1 MPSSSSYNNPSSL
14 TVVVSSPPLSTLPVE
29 TRRNGLDQTLDQT
42 NLTSHHHHQQPHL
55 LLQPDRHRNDLNPDP
70 DPAPAHQPANITTTT
85 NTNANAS
92 SNSRIQSLPSHAPS
106 TQPQPVINT
115 ATTTSTSTTS
125 SCRVRYRECQ
135 KNHAASM
142 GGHVVDGCGEF
153 MPSGEEGTTEGLRCA
168 ACDCHRNFHRKETDS
183 TGTDPQT
190 SNYYYYAR
198 HNSTTSASAPA
209 PHSSSVIRTHHQNQ
223 NQTPSI
229 LTMPPQH
236 HPHHKSPIMMMTFG
250 GGSGGRIVPPAAAA
264 AAEYSSSEDLNHM
277 YYGHGHGHGQGQTYS
292 VTKKRFRTKFTQ
304 DQKEKMHEFAEKL
317 DWKIQK
323 QEEEEVQKFCD
334 EVGVKRQV
342 FKVWM
347 HNNKQA
353 AMKNKKQM

>member
-1 MPSSSSYNNPSSL
+1 MPSSSNYNNPSSL
-14 TVVVSSPPLSTLPVE
+14 TVVSSPPLSTLPVE
-29 TRRNGLDQTLDQT
+29 TRRNGPDQTLDQT
-42 NLTSHHHHQQPHL
+42 NLTSHHHHQQQQPHL

-190 SNYYYYAR
+190 SNYYYAR

-277 YYGHGHGHGQGQTYS
+277 YYGHGHGQGQTYS

>member
-14 TVVVSSPPLSTLPVE
+14 TVVVSSPLSSTLPVE
-29 TRRNGLDQTLDQT
+29 TRRNGSDQTLDQT
-42 NLTSHHHHQQPHL
+42 NLTSHHHQHQQPHL
-55 LLQPDRHRNDLNPDP
+55 LQPDQRRNDLNPDP
-70 DPAPAHQPANITTTT
+70 DPAHQPSNITTTT
-85 NTNANAS
+85 NTNANAP
-92 SNSRIQSLPSHAPS
+92 SNSRIQPLPSHAPP
-106 TQPQPVINT
+106 TQPQPVANT

-190 SNYYYYAR
+190 SSFYYAR

-209 PHSSSVIRTHHQNQ
+209 PHSSSVFRTHHHHHHQ

-236 HPHHKSPIMMMTFG
+236 HHHKSPIMMMSFGG
-250 GGSGGRIVPPAAAA
+250 GGSGGGVVPPA
-264 AAEYSSSEDLNHM
+264 AAEYSSSEDLNNM
-277 YYGHGHGHGQGQTYS
+277 YGLGHGHGQGHTYS

-304 DQKEKMHEFAEKL
+304 EQKERMHEFAEKL

-323 QEEEEVQKFCD
+323 QEEEEVQNFCD

-353 AMKNKKQM
+353 MKNKKQM